1 MIWLDRRKQV
11 KAVALGIQG
20 RAFALLY
27 YLSETQEAHEPIR
40 PQAALARE
48 WKVDRRYIW
57 QLLSQLVE
65 VELVWRVKLPGKKAR
80 YYLNPKYWTIGRWEK
95 ENLLNT
101 LTPYRTYIVTK

>member
-40 PQAALARE
+40 QQVTLARE
-48 WKVDRRYIW
+48 WKVDRRYIH

-80 YYLNPKYWTIGRWEK
+80 YYLNPKYWTIERWEK